1 MAENE
6 IPDENLSDE
15 FRALGMNLVNAL
27 RTAWESPERKKLQGE
42 LEEGLSGLATTLS
55 SEIENFQESGTGQ
68 RLRSDAAEL
77 RDKVRD
83 SKTEKKIRDE
93 LIKTLHIVNTELE
106 NTAQRWSP
114 TEEGAP
120 VDEDN
125 ESNG

>member
-6 IPDENLSDE
+6 IPDENLNDE
-15 FRALGMNLVNAL
+15 FRALGLNLVNAL
-27 RTAWESPERKKLQGE
+27 RTAWESPERKKLQSE
-42 LEEGLSGLATTLS
+42 LEEGLSGLAATLS
-55 SEIENFQESGTGQ
+55 SEIENFQVSETGQ

-114 TEEGAP
+114 TEENAP
-120 VDEDN
+120 IDEDN

>member
-15 FRALGMNLVNAL
+15 FRALGLNLVNAL

-55 SEIENFQESGTGQ
+55 NEIENFQESGTGQ

-114 TEEGAP
+114 TEENAP
-120 VDEDN
+120 IDEDN

>member
-6 IPDENLSDE
+6 IPDENLNDE
-15 FRALGMNLVNAL
+15 FRALGLNLVNAL
-27 RTAWESPERKKLQGE
+27 RTAWESPERKKLQAE
-42 LEEGLSGLATTLS
+42 LEEGLSGLAATLS
-55 SEIENFQESGTGQ
+55 SEIENFQVSETGQ

-114 TEEGAP
+114 TEENAP
-120 VDEDN
+120 IDEDN

>member
-15 FRALGMNLVNAL
+15 FRALGLNLVNAL
-27 RTAWESPERKKLQGE
+27 RTAWESPERKKLQDE

-55 SEIENFQESGTGQ
+55 NEIENFQESGTGQ

-114 TEEGAP
+114 TEEGVP

>member
-15 FRALGMNLVNAL
+15 FRALGLNLVNAL
-27 RTAWESPERKKLQGE
+27 RTAWESPERKKLQAE
-42 LEEGLSGLATTLS
+42 LEEGLSGLAATLS
-55 SEIENFQESGTGQ
+55 SEIENFQESETGQ

-77 RDKVRD
+77 RNKVRD
-83 SKTEKKIRDE
+83 NKTEKKIRDE
-93 LIKTLHIVNTELE
+93 LIKTLHIVNSELE

-114 TEEGAP
+114 TEESAP
-120 VDEDN
+120 IDEDK

>member
-15 FRALGMNLVNAL
+15 FRALGLNLVNAL
-27 RTAWESPERKKLQGE
+27 RTAWESPERKKLQAE
-42 LEEGLSGLATTLS
+42 LEEGLSGLAATLS
-55 SEIENFQESGTGQ
+55 SEIENFQESETGQ

-77 RDKVRD
+77 RNKVRD
-83 SKTEKKIRDE
+83 NKTEKKIRDE
-93 LIKTLHIVNTELE
+93 LIKTLHIVNSELE

-114 TEEGAP
+114 TEESAP
-120 VDEDN
+120 IDEDN

>member
-15 FRALGMNLVNAL
+15 FRALGLNLVNAL
-27 RTAWESPERKKLQGE
+27 RTAWESPERKKLQAE
-42 LEEGLSGLATTLS
+42 LEEGLSGLAATLS
-55 SEIENFQESGTGQ
+55 SEIENFQESETGQ

-77 RDKVRD
+77 RNKVRD
-83 SKTEKKIRDE
+83 NKTEKKIRDE

-114 TEEGAP
+114 TEESAP
-120 VDEDN
+120 MDEDN